1 MGTLTNYKI
10 SFTHFGKNKM
20 PREADIVN
28 ALNKINPYDFEVG
41 EDESPLLEDFFEES
55 IKWYDHVEDMIKLSK
70 VFPETLF
77 ILDGWG
83 EEIGD
88 VWRELYMDGERVVA
102 DLMFTFSDFKVMN
115 KPEHESNI
123 LRKVL
128 VRTPDM
134 PSDIYVASPRDIW

>member
-10 SFTHFGKNKM
+10 SFMHFGKNKM
-20 PREADIVN
+20 PREADVVN

-88 VWRELYMDGERVVA
+88 VWRDLYMDGERVVA

-134 PSDIYVASPRDIW
+134 PSDIYAASPRDIW

>member
-1 MGTLTNYKI
+1 MGYLTNYKI
-10 SFTHFGKNKM
+10 SFIHFGKNEM
-20 PREADIVN
+20 PKEADVVN
-28 ALNKINPYDFEVG
+28 ALNSINPYDFEIG
-41 EDESPLLEDFFEES
+41 EDESPLLEDFFEEP

-83 EEIGD
+83 EE
-88 VWRELYMDGERVVA
+88 LYMDEERVRA
-102 DLMFTFSDFKVMN
+102 DLIDFKVMN

-123 LRKVL
+123 L
-128 VRTPDM
+128 RTPDM

>member
-1 MGTLTNYKI
+1 MGYLTNYKI
-10 SFTHFGKNKM
+10 SFIHFGKTEM
-20 PREADIVN
+20 PKETDIVN
-28 ALNKINPYDFEVG
+28 ALNSINPYDFEVG
-41 EDESPLLEDFFEES
+41 EDETPLLERFFEEP
-55 IKWYDHVEDMIKLSK
+55 IKWYDHIEDMIKLSK

-83 EEIGD
+83 EELGD
-88 VWRELYMDGERVVA
+88 VWRELYMDGERVRA
-102 DLMFTFSDFKVMN
+102 DLIFSFSDFKVMN
-115 KPEHESNI
+115 KPEHESKI

>member
-1 MGTLTNYKI
+1 MEYLTNYKI
-10 SFTHFGKNKM
+10 SFIHFGKNEM
-20 PREADIVN
+20 PKETDVVN
-28 ALNKINPYDFEVG
+28 ALNSINPYDFEIG
-41 EDESPLLEDFFEES
+41 EDESPLLEDFFEEP

-83 EEIGD
+83 EELGD
-88 VWRELYMDGERVVA
+88 VWRELYMNEERVRSEPMLV
-102 DLMFTFSDFKVMN
+102 FSNYKVMN
-115 KPEHESNI
+115 KPEHESSI

-134 PSDIYVASPRDIW
+134 PSDIYKTYLRDIW

>member
-10 SFTHFGKNKM
+10 SFMHFGKNKM
-20 PREADIVN
+20 PREADVVN

-88 VWRELYMDGERVVA
+88 VWRELYMNGERVVA

-134 PSDIYVASPRDIW
+134 PSNIYVASPRDIW

>member
-10 SFTHFGKNKM
+10 SFMHFGKNKM
-20 PREADIVN
+20 PREADVVN

-41 EDESPLLEDFFEES
+41 EDESPLLEDFFEEP

>member
-1 MGTLTNYKI
+1 MGYVTNYKI
-10 SFTHFGKNKM
+10 SFIHFGKTEM
-20 PREADIVN
+20 PKEADVVN
-28 ALNKINPYDFEVG
+28 ALNGINPYDFEVG
-41 EDESPLLEDFFEES
+41 EDESPLLEEFFEEP

-83 EEIGD
+83 EELGD
-88 VWRELYMDGERVVA
+88 LWRELYMDGERVRA

-128 VRTPDM
+128 VRTPDI

>member
-1 MGTLTNYKI
+1 MGYVTKYKI
-10 SFTHFGKNKM
+10 SFIHFGKIEM
-20 PREADIVN
+20 PKEADVVN
-28 ALNKINPYDFEVG
+28 ALNSINPYDFEVG
-41 EDESPLLEDFFEES
+41 EDESPLLENFFEEP

-83 EEIGD
+83 EE
-88 VWRELYMDGERVVA
+88 LYMDGERVRA
-102 DLMFTFSDFKVMN
+102 DLMFSFSDFKVMN
-115 KPEHESNI
+115 KPEHESKI

>member
-10 SFTHFGKNKM
+10 SFMHFGKNKM
-20 PREADIVN
+20 PREADVVN

-77 ILDGWG
+77 IFDGWG

>member
-10 SFTHFGKNKM
+10 SFMHFGKNKM
-20 PREADIVN
+20 PREADVVN

-88 VWRELYMDGERVVA
+88 VWRELYMNGERVVA

-128 VRTPDM
+128 VRTPDI
-134 PSDIYVASPRDIW
+134 PSNIYVASPRDIW

>member
-10 SFTHFGKNKM
+10 SFIHFGKNKM

-28 ALNKINPYDFEVG
+28 ALNKINPYDFEIG

-83 EEIGD
+83 EEIGG

>member
-10 SFTHFGKNKM
+10 SFMHFGKNKM

-41 EDESPLLEDFFEES
+41 EDESPLLEVFFEES

>member
-1 MGTLTNYKI
+1 MGYLTNYKI
-10 SFTHFGKNKM
+10 SFIHFGKNEIPK
-20 PREADIVN
+20 EADVVN
-28 ALNKINPYDFEVG
+28 ALNSINPYDFEIG
-41 EDESPLLEDFFEES
+41 EDESPLLEDFFEEP

-83 EEIGD
+83 EELGD
-88 VWRELYMDGERVVA
+88 VWRELYMDEERVRA
-102 DLMFTFSDFKVMN
+102 DLMFSFSDFKVMN

-134 PSDIYVASPRDIW
+134 PSDIYVVSPRDIW

>member
-10 SFTHFGKNKM
+10 SFMHFGKNKM
-20 PREADIVN
+20 PREADVVN

-128 VRTPDM
+128 VRTLDM

>member
-1 MGTLTNYKI
+1 MGYVTNYKI
-10 SFTHFGKNKM
+10 SFIHFGKTKM
-20 PREADIVN
+20 PKEADVVN
-28 ALNKINPYDFEVG
+28 ALNRINPYDFEFN
-41 EDESPLLEDFFEES
+41 SLLEDFFEEP

-83 EEIGD
+83 EELGD
-88 VWRELYMDGERVVA
+88 VWRELYMDGERARA
-102 DLMFTFSDFKVMN
+102 DLMFSFSDFKVMN

>member
-10 SFTHFGKNKM
+10 SFMHFGKNKM
-20 PREADIVN
+20 PREADVVN
-28 ALNKINPYDFEVG
+28 ALNKINPYYFEVG

-88 VWRELYMDGERVVA
+88 VWRELYMNGERVVA

>member
-10 SFTHFGKNKM
+10 SFMHFGKNKM
-20 PREADIVN
+20 PREADVVN

-88 VWRELYMDGERVVA
+88 VWRELYMNGERVVA

>member
-10 SFTHFGKNKM
+10 SFMHFGKNKM
-20 PREADIVN
+20 PREADVVN

-88 VWRELYMDGERVVA
+88 VWREFYMDGERVVA

>member
-10 SFTHFGKNKM
+10 SFMHFGKNKM
-20 PREADIVN
+20 PREADVVN
-28 ALNKINPYDFEVG
+28 ALNKINPYDFEVE

>member
-1 MGTLTNYKI
+1 MGYVTNYKI
-10 SFTHFGKNKM
+10 SFIHFGKAEM
-20 PREADIVN
+20 PKEADIVN
-28 ALNKINPYDFEVG
+28 ALNSINPYDFEVG
-41 EDESPLLEDFFEES
+41 EDESPLLENFFEEP

-102 DLMFTFSDFKVMN
+102 NLVFTFSDFKVMN

-128 VRTPDM
+128 VRTADI
-134 PSDIYVASPRDIW
+134 PSNIYVASPRDIW

>member
-10 SFTHFGKNKM
+10 SFMYFGKNKM
-20 PREADIVN
+20 PREADVVN

>member
-10 SFTHFGKNKM
+10 SFMHFGKNKM
-20 PREADIVN
+20 PREADVVN

-41 EDESPLLEDFFEES
+41 EDESPLLEDFFEEP

-77 ILDGWG
+77 IFDGWG

>member
-1 MGTLTNYKI
+1 MEYLTNYKV
-10 SFTHFGKNKM
+10 SFIHFGKNEM
-20 PREADIVN
+20 PKEVDVVN
-28 ALNKINPYDFEVG
+28 ALNSINPYDFEIE
-41 EDESPLLEDFFEES
+41 EDESPLLEDFFEEP

-83 EEIGD
+83 EELGD
-88 VWRELYMDGERVVA
+88 VWRELYMDEERVRA
-102 DLMFTFSDFKVMN
+102 DLMFSFSDFKVMN

>member
-1 MGTLTNYKI
+1 MGYVTNYKI
-10 SFTHFGKNKM
+10 SFIHFGKNEIPK
-20 PREADIVN
+20 EADIVN
-28 ALNKINPYDFEVG
+28 TLNSINPYDFEVG
-41 EDESPLLEDFFEES
+41 EDESPLLEEFFEES

-83 EEIGD
+83 EDIGD
-88 VWRELYMDGERVVA
+88 VWRELYIDGERVVA
-102 DLMFTFSDFKVMN
+102 DLVFTFSDFKVMN

-128 VRTPDM
+128 MRTSDM